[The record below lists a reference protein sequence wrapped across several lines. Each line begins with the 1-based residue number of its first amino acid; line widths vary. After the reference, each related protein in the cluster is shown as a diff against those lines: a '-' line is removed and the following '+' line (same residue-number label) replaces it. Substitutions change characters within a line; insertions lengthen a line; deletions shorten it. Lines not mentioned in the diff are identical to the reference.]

1 MRIFIALCLIATC
14 AAEDI
19 QNNMPIEG
27 QRIINVLNAKIV
39 ELQKQAVKDLA
50 KVQDAQTRSNK
61 LDAALAVRDAIT
73 ELESRT
79 APTIDALGNQP
90 GAAANPQPVA
100 IKAAAPLAGAA
111 MNLDSIEAKAQ
122 AFWTAAD
129 RKVIKLAVATDQQD
143 NIQPLKQRCID
154 SILKTTTSSD
164 VYVYMRAMQILGDL
178 APNVWMWYKSMGNRA
193 ADMCSR
199 VTADWIRAAP
209 SQAILLDRVRAVSN
223 CPLTGYE
230 SVVSTAID
238 GMAKD
243 VPKYKSDP
251 QEYASLLKS
260 AIAVMP
266 EGKARQALADKLHV
280 LQDALKP

>member
-1 MRIFIALCLIATC
+1 MRIFITLCLIATC

-61 LDAALAVRDAIT
+61 LDAAVAVRDAIA

-111 MNLDSIEAKAQ
+111 MNLDAIEARAQ

-129 RKVIKLAVATDQQD
+129 RKTIKLAVATEQYD

-154 SILKTTTSSD
+154 SILKTTASSD
-164 VYVYMRAMQILGDL
+164 VYVHMREMQVLGEL
-178 APNVWMWYKSMGNRA
+178 APTVMMWYKNMGMRS
-193 ADMCSR
+193 ADTCSR
-199 VTADWIRAAP
+199 VVADWIRAA
-209 SQAILLDRVRAVSN
+209 STQAILLDRVRAVSN
-223 CPLTGYE
+223 SPIAGYE
-230 SVVSTAID
+230 AVVPTAIN
-238 GMAKD
+238 GLAKD
-243 VPKYKSDP
+243 SVKYTDP
-251 QEYASLLKS
+251 QEYATLLKS
-260 AIAVMP
+260 VIAVMP
-266 EGKARQALADKLHV
+266 ESKARQGLADKMRTI
-280 LQDALKP
+280 QDALKP